1 MWLVAS
7 TTATISQMFTDTG
20 TILLAVIGTV
30 VTAIVALMGLGF
42 AVRHLKKYITG
53 RKF

>member
-42 AVRHLKKYITG
+42 GLRRLKRITG
-53 RKF
+53 KKF